1 MWSSSKSIVCRASIK
16 EGPLWVG
23 ATEPPVIIITHTHPH
38 TDVSSV
44 IFIVVIPILI
54 FFWAGRSTTRGVAA
68 LPLSLPLSVSHS
80 LFSHIVPAF
89 RRSFFVWCWPSRKPF
104 AYVVSSKH
112 RTPLYSAP
120 FKALIKRRPRAV
132 NGTADRGLL
141 LLLPPPPL

>member
-1 MWSSSKSIVCRASIK
+1 M
-16 EGPLWVG
+16 G
-23 ATEPPVIIITHTHPH
+23 ATEPPVIIVAHTHPCA
-38 TDVSSV
+38 DVSSV
-44 IFIVVIPILI
+44 ICIIVIPVVI
-54 FFWAGRSTTRGVAA
+54 FFRSTTRAVAA
-68 LPLSLPLSVSHS
+68 LPLSLPRSVSHS

-132 NGTADRGLL
+132 NGTADRGL
-141 LLLPPPPL
+141 PPPLQPRAKPI

>member
-1 MWSSSKSIVCRASIK
+1 MGGGNRTTCDNSYSHTPSRRCQLCDFYRSNPRSNICSVHNSCRCRSSSL
-16 EGPLWVG
+16 P
-23 ATEPPVIIITHTHPH
+23 
-38 TDVSSV
+38 
-44 IFIVVIPILI
+44 
-54 FFWAGRSTTRGVAA
+54 
-68 LPLSLPLSVSHS
+68 PLSASHS

-132 NGTADRGLL
+132 NGTADGG
-141 LLLPPPPL
+141 LLPPLQPRAKPNIGQAGLRP